1 MNILKG
7 EPRLIE
13 FAEKKKKNNPITLK
27 LDIRN
32 DLLTAFKFT

>member
-13 FAEKKKKNNPITLK
+13 FAEKKKKQPYYSQTRYKKWPPDCI
-27 LDIRN
+27 
-32 DLLTAFKFT
+32 

>member
-13 FAEKKKKNNPITLK
+13 FAEKKKNNPITLK